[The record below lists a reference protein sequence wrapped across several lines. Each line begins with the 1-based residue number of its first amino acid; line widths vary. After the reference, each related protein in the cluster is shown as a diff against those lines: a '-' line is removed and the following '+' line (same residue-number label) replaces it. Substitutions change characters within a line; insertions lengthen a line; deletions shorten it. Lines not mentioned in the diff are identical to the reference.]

1 MNNSRHLYII
11 GNGFDMYHGA
21 NSSYAYFREYLL
33 HHNVDVVKSL
43 EFFFGPRSLRNTVE
57 RYSEFRWY
65 TQNFKHLRIKAPET
79 KWARMFLW
87 KDFERYLSSLNREKL
102 FDMLE
107 WSLPKTKH
115 QVQYFNFQKYQKTV
129 ESIMNKIHLC
139 TFELKYQFHKW
150 IKTLHYAKG
159 YKTKALD
166 IESSA
171 LFLNFN
177 YTTFLEDVY
186 GVPHAN
192 IMYIHGSKN
201 DKFGSLVLGHSQDYH
216 KGLEEWM
223 HKNRNRKRYR
233 TNLKDNNGNYF
244 GNDKLSYLA
253 YFAKSLDD
261 SNWITEPRYYAIL
274 DVKNRIEAYFR
285 ENFKDTTGIICNN
298 GDYFSSLHDI
308 EEIIVLGHSL
318 GEVDHNYFK
327 AIVDANKEPHRIKW
341 TFCWYSE
348 DDKKMIAK
356 FKEQF
361 SLNNVNL
368 CTWDSFN
375 RLYSRMK

>member
-1 MNNSRHLYII
+1 MNTSRHLYII

-21 NSSYAYFREYLL
+21 ESSYVHFRKYLL

-43 EFFFGPRSLRNTVE
+43 EFFYGPRSLRNSVE
-57 RYSEFRWY
+57 RYSEYRWY
-65 TQNFKHLRIKAPET
+65 TEDFKHLRIKAPET

-107 WSLPKTKH
+107 CSLPQKQH
-115 QVQYFNFQKYQKTV
+115 QEQHFNYQIYQKKV
-129 ESIMNKIHLC
+129 DDILDKIHLC
-139 TFELKYQFHKW
+139 TFEMRYQFHKW

-159 YKTKALD
+159 YKTKVLD
-166 IESSA
+166 IDSNA

-186 GVPHAN
+186 GVPHTN
-192 IMYIHGSKN
+192 IKYIHGCKS
-201 DKFGSLVLGHSQDYH
+201 DKYGSLVLGHSQDYQ

-233 TNLKDNNGNYF
+233 TNLKDKNGNFF
-244 GNDKLSYLA
+244 GNYKLCYLA
-253 YFAKSLDD
+253 YFADSLDD
-261 SNWITEPRYYAIL
+261 ANCITEARYNAII
-274 DVKNRIEAYFR
+274 DVKTRIEAYYQQ
-285 ENFKDTTGIICNN
+285 NFKDSIGIIANN
-298 GDYFSSLHDI
+298 RDYFSSLHDI
-308 EEIIVLGHSL
+308 EEITVLGHSL

-327 AIVDANKEPHRIKW
+327 AIIGSNNNPNKIEW
-341 TFCWYSE
+341 TFSWYC
-348 DDKKMIAK
+348 DDDIKRIAK

-361 SLNNVNL
+361 GLIKVNHIH
-368 CTWDSFN
+368 
-375 RLYSRMK
+375 MG

>member
-21 NSSYAYFREYLL
+21 DSSYAHFREYLL

-57 RYSEFRWY
+57 RFSEFRWY
-65 TQNFKHLRIKAPET
+65 TEDFKHLRIKAPET

-115 QVQYFNFQKYQKTV
+115 QVQYFNYQKYQKTV
-129 ESIMNKIHLC
+129 ESILDKIHLC
-139 TFELKYQFHKW
+139 TFELRYQFHKW

-159 YKTKALD
+159 YKMKTLD
-166 IESSA
+166 LDSNA
-171 LFLNFN
+171 FFLNFN

-186 GVPHAN
+186 GVPHTN
-192 IMYIHGSKN
+192 IKYIHGCKN
-201 DKFGSLVLGHSQDYH
+201 DKYGSLVLGHSQDYQ
-216 KGLEEWM
+216 KGFEDWM

-233 TNLKDNNGNYF
+233 PNLKDKKGHYYS
-244 GNDKLSYLA
+244 NDKLSYLA
-253 YFAKSLDD
+253 YFANSLDD
-261 SNWITEPRYYAIL
+261 ANWITEPRYDAIL
-274 DVKNRIEAYFR
+274 DVKNRIENYFQ
-285 ENFKDTTGIICNN
+285 ENFKDSTGIIGNN
-298 GDYFSSLHDI
+298 GDYFSSLHNI
-308 EEIIVLGHSL
+308 QEITVLGHSL

-327 AIVDANKEPHRIKW
+327 ARIDANKEPRQIGW
-341 TFCWYSE
+341 TFSWHNN
-348 DDKKMIAK
+348 DDKIRIAK
-356 FKEQF
+356 FQEQF
-361 SLNNVNL
+361 GLYNVNYIYL
-368 CTWDSFN
+368 G
-375 RLYSRMK
+375 